1 MSLLLIIKTWS
12 TLEGKHVLV
21 IGGGDTGNDC
31 IGTAVR
37 LGAASVKQLE
47 ITPEPPEKRLPTNPW
62 PQYPM
67 IKTCRLWARRSQ
79 FRTRYRIDNL
89 CYVNN

>member
-1 MSLLLIIKTWS
+1 M
-12 TLEGKHVLV
+12 EGKHVLV

-47 ITPEPPEKRLPTNPW
+47 ITPEPPVKRLPTNPW

-67 IKTCRLWARRSQ
+67 VK
-79 FRTRYRIDNL
+79 RTGYGQEKKPTMFKIQN
-89 CYVNN
+89 